1 MLYPNPSRFKDFAM
15 RLKGKVSII
24 TGGASGIGKATVL
37 KFAQEGAIV
46 AVCDLNQETID
57 ATVNEVKAAGG
68 EAVGYIVNVTNKS
81 QINDMVADVKARF
94 GRIDVLVNNAGV
106 VHAGIGEMLNDT
118 NFDAMMATNVGG
130 VRNMVLAALPALRRS
145 RGNVVNVTSVS
156 GMRGDWGMYGYN
168 ASKGAVSLM
177 TQGLALDLG
186 KEGIRV
192 NAVAPAAANTR
203 LAAALRHA
211 PRVGTAL
218 RRRIPLGRIAEP
230 DEVAS
235 VIAFLA
241 GPDAGFVNGVI
252 LPVDGGLSAS
262 NGQPDFTDW

>member
-1 MLYPNPSRFKDFAM
+1 MNARKT
-15 RLKGKVSII
+15 VIV
-24 TGGASGIGKATVL
+24 TGAGTGIGKATALRFARDGYDVVL
-37 KFAQEGAIV
+37 NGRRAEALAEVAAEIGTAAAVVAPGDIGKRQDCGQIV
-46 AVCDLNQETID
+46 A
-57 ATVNEVKAAGG
+57 AALG
-68 EAVGYIVNVTNKS
+68 
-81 QINDMVADVKARF
+81 RF

>member
-1 MLYPNPSRFKDFAM
+1 MAQRKT
-15 RLKGKVSII
+15 VIV
-24 TGGASGIGKATVL
+24 TGAGTGIGRATAL
-37 KFAQEGAIV
+37 RFAQDGYNVVLNGRSRPALDEV
-46 AVCDLNQETID
+46 AAEIGEAVLVAPGNVANRDEVDQVID
-57 ATVNEVKAAGG
+57 ATVAKFGG
-68 EAVGYIVNVTNKS
+68 
-81 QINDMVADVKARF
+81 
-94 GRIDVLVNNAGV
+94 IDVVVNNAGV
-106 VHAGIGEMLNDT
+106 ALPGVAEMLSDQSFDT
-118 NFDAMMATNVGG
+118 MMATNVGG

-203 LAAALRHA
+203 LAAALGHA

>member
-1 MLYPNPSRFKDFAM
+1 MNARKT
-15 RLKGKVSII
+15 VIV
-24 TGGASGIGKATVL
+24 TGAGTGIGKATALRFARDGYDVVL
-37 KFAQEGAIV
+37 NGRRAEALAEVAAEIGTAAAVVAPGDVGKRQDCGQIV
-46 AVCDLNQETID
+46 ATAL
-57 ATVNEVKAAGG
+57 G
-68 EAVGYIVNVTNKS
+68 
-81 QINDMVADVKARF
+81 RF

-203 LAAALRHA
+203 LAAALGHA